1 MRPWPASETQWFP
14 ESPTDDAADREWPA
28 ATEPEFREATEHEAG
43 FGNAPPADSRERARW
58 IQRSLNHLLGINLTA
73 DGILGPATR
82 GAVRQFQQR
91 HGLTPDGVVGP
102 ATEGAIRRALA
113 GAGSGTGTPA
123 GSPGP
128 CFRLSRFDFDQAQL
142 KASHAAVLRQAAQ
155 EILAR
160 SRTSRGAVDVRITG
174 HTDAAGSE
182 PYNLG
187 LGARRAEAAKRGLID
202 RLNRLQP
209 GSASRVSIRTE
220 SRGEAE
226 PVSPVASENRRAD
239 ICLPRRSSPPSPRP
253 SCRSR
258 LRLHLKV
265 LSAPRLPISTM
276 IRSMRQVFGPAGL
289 EVTVGSVERLRV
301 PALEEL
307 DIRCPTNPA
316 TTCCPFPC
324 PTALLNP
331 EHLTLF
337 THRRGAGRGDI
348 VVYFVRATVPSSR
361 GCCAHP
367 VGLPGV
373 VVAAVASPWTLAH
386 EVAHVLGLPHVSDTD
401 RLMFRNT
408 GSITN
413 PPPDLTPAE
422 IQTLH
427 RSPLALPC

>member
-1 MRPWPASETQWFP
+1 MSRSPVSKIQWLPEPAVE
-14 ESPTDDAADREWPA
+14 DATEGEWPA
-28 ATEPEFREATEHEAG
+28 AESESRNATAVAPEPESAS
-43 FGNAPPADSRERARW
+43 PADSRERVRW
-58 IQRSLNHLLGINLTA
+58 IQRSLNHRLGINLTA

-82 GAVRQFQQR
+82 AAVRQFQQR

-102 ATEGAIRRALA
+102 ATEAAIRRALGGP
-113 GAGSGTGTPA
+113 GAGTGIPPGSA
-123 GSPGP
+123 GL
-128 CFRLSRFDFDQAQL
+128 CYRLSRFDFDRAQL
-142 KASHAAVLRQAAQ
+142 KAPHAAVLHQAAQ

-160 SRTSRGAVDVRITG
+160 LRASSRPVSVQITG
-174 HTDAAGSE
+174 HTDAAGPE
-182 PYNLG
+182 QYNLG
-187 LGARRAEAAKRGLID
+187 LGARRADSAKRGLID
-202 RLNRLQP
+202 LLNRLQP
-209 GSASRVSIRTE
+209 GSGARVMIRTE
-220 SRGEAE
+220 SRGEADPISTE
-226 PVSPVASENRRAD
+226 ASENRRAD
-239 ICLPRRSSPPSPRP
+239 ICLPRRSSPPSPRRR
-253 SCRSR
+253 CRSR

-265 LSAPRLPISTM
+265 LSAPRISIPTM
-276 IRSMRQVFGPAGL
+276 LRSMRQVFGPAGIA
-289 EVTVGSVERLRV
+289 VTVASVERLRL

-307 DIRCPTNPA
+307 DIRCPANPA
-316 TTCCPFPC
+316 STCCPFPC

-337 THRRGAGRGDI
+337 THRRGAGRQDI
-348 VVYFVRATVPSSR
+348 VVYFVRATLPSSR

-386 EVAHVLGLPHVSDTD
+386 EVAHVLGLPHVNDTD

-413 PPPDLTPAE
+413 PPPDLTPDE